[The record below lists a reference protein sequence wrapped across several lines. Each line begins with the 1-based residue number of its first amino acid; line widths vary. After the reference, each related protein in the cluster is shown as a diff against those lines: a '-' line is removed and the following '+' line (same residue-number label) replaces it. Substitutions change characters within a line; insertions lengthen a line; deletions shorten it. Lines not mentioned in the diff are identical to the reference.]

1 MSIPAARHS
10 CTALLGPALG
20 GLAAL
25 VTLAGGAAR
34 SAGPAEQ
41 AALEIGRALYE
52 QRCANC
58 HGQPGEAST
67 LAPTLVGVI
76 GRRAGSVPGFVY
88 SRRFA
93 GSEHVWSRDSLDA
106 WLASVTVNTPDLAAR
121 HLGVAD
127 AFERQMLL
135 AYLASE
141 PR

>member
-1 MSIPAARHS
+1 MSNHAARRIF
-10 CTALLGPALG
+10 AAMRRPALAG
-20 GLAAL
+20 AAAL
-25 VTLAGGAAR
+25 ATLAGSAAQ

-41 AALEIGRALYE
+41 AALEIGRTLYE

-58 HGQPGEAST
+58 HGQPGESST
-67 LAPTLVGVI
+67 LAPTLAGII
-76 GRRAGSVPGFVY
+76 GRRAGSVPGFAY

-93 GSEHVWSRDSLDA
+93 GSEHVWTRDSLDA

>member
-1 MSIPAARHS
+1 MSIAAAR
-10 CTALLGPALG
+10 CRVIAFRGPALG
-20 GLAAL
+20 GIAAIA
-25 VTLAGGAAR
+25 TLAGGAAQA
-34 SAGPAEQ
+34 AGPAEQ
-41 AALEIGRALYE
+41 AALEIGRTLYE

-58 HGQPGEAST
+58 HGRPGETST
-67 LAPTLVGVI
+67 LAPRLAGVI
-76 GRRAGSVPGFVY
+76 GRRAGSVPGFTY

-93 GSEHVWSRDSLDA
+93 GSEHVWTRDSLDA